1 MKSILKLAVIASA
14 VLVSSCG
21 KSDENNNY
29 QGGDDSSLILGNVYN
44 ANSSVGKHFP
54 KKMIQNEDR
63 RGNETIFE
71 VSNGKVTKIGSFLCE
86 YEGNL
91 LKKIKHS
98 DGSTTEREYFYSN
111 GKISKA
117 YFRNE
122 GTWDYSYDSKK
133 RLSKKIRTLPDG
145 RQEITEYQYI
155 DDNTVKTITNG
166 QEYIYTFANG
176 NLVREETPNN
186 TITYQ
191 YDNKNN
197 WRYANKFSLVIDG
210 PLATFLGTDYSK
222 NNLTKVVI
230 SGNYGSDQVT
240 FEYEYNS
247 EGYPTKVTDSR
258 GTVIQYEY

>member
-1 MKSILKLAVIASA
+1 MKSILKLAVIALA

-44 ANSSVGKHFP
+44 ANSSIGKHFP

-63 RGNETIFE
+63 RGNKTIFE

-91 LKKIKHS
+91 LKKIKYS
-98 DGSTTEREYFYSN
+98 DGTTEREFFYSN
-111 GKISKA
+111 GKISKV
-117 YFRNE
+117 YWRDE

-133 RLSKKIRTLPDG
+133 RLSKEIRTLPKG

-222 NNLTKVVI
+222 NNLTKVVT
-230 SGNYGSDQVT
+230 SGNYGKDEVT

>member
-1 MKSILKLAVIASA
+1 MKSILKLAVIALA

-44 ANSSVGKHFP
+44 ANSSIGKHFP
-54 KKMIQNEDR
+54 KKMIQNEGK
-63 RGNETIFE
+63 GNKTIFE

-91 LKKIKHS
+91 LKKIKYS
-98 DGSTTEREYFYSN
+98 NGTTELEYFYSN
-111 GKISKA
+111 GKISKV
-117 YFRNE
+117 YWEDE

-133 RLSKKIRTLPDG
+133 RLAKEIRTLPNG

-166 QEYIYTFANG
+166 QEHIYTFANG
-176 NLVREETPNN
+176 NLVREKIPNN

-197 WRYANKFSLVIDG
+197 WKYANKFSLVIDG

-230 SGNYGSDQVT
+230 SGNYGSHQVT

-247 EGYPTKVTDSR
+247 AGYPIKITSSE

>member
-1 MKSILKLAVIASA
+1 MKNILKLAVIALA

-29 QGGDDSSLILGNVYN
+29 QGGDDSSLILGNIYN
-44 ANSSVGKHFP
+44 ANSSIGKHFP
-54 KKMIQNEDR
+54 KKMIQNEG
-63 RGNETIFE
+63 RGNKTIFE

>member
-1 MKSILKLAVIASA
+1 MKSILKLAVMVSA

-91 LKKIKHS
+91 LKKIKYS
-98 DGSTTEREYFYSN
+98 NGTTEREYFYSN
-111 GKISKA
+111 GKISKV
-117 YFRNE
+117 YWEDE

-133 RLSKKIRTLPDG
+133 RLAKEIRTLPNG

-166 QEYIYTFANG
+166 QESTYIFANG

-210 PLATFLGTDYSK
+210 PLATFLDPSYSSK
-222 NNLTKVVI
+222 NNVTKVVT